1 LAHGL
6 RQARDHDL
14 PGTVEGVEDD
24 RQSAHPTAA
33 VVVASGLLLA
43 CVPILALQS
52 WGSLLEP
59 LTIVLAIGAI
69 ASVLAASDWEGTI
82 DISAAFVCF
91 MLAVAFVGPVAA
103 FVIPVVAELIAFTV
117 WRGGRRLR
125 RAARFRFPPYRT
137 KALPLNLA
145 ATAVPSLLAALA
157 YENLVGVLR
166 EDQLADLGILALV
179 AVGFL
184 EANRIMLRTLVVLL
198 DGGSMRQA
206 VRMPREILPS
216 LLLSV
221 ALTVSI
227 AGVYARFGAEAG
239 AFFVLIIVG
248 FTYMSRLVVVAE
260 QRAGQY
266 AALSWGVLSALVRS
280 LDRRDGRTARHSA
293 AVAAFA
299 RDIAVECGMSKQEA
313 ELAHTAGLL
322 HDIGRFALPDRVME
336 RQGTLTEDDW
346 EAIRLHPELGADML
360 KDLGVYG
367 PVAQIVHAH
376 HERIDGRGYPRRLK
390 GDEIP
395 EIARIVAVAEVYDTL
410 TAHDTYRDQ
419 MTSFQAITELRRVAG
434 RQLDERH
441 VEALASLLS
450 GRGTDYRHADSA
462 DFDSELR
469 IHERIEDSVSTDSA
483 AGSGL
488 GALAPK
494 G

>member
-1 LAHGL
+1 MLDREVEPDTVGSVVE
-6 RQARDHDL
+6 ARA
-14 PGTVEGVEDD
+14 
-24 RQSAHPTAA
+24 SAHPTAA
-33 VVVASGLLLA
+33 VAVAFGLLLA
-43 CVPILALQS
+43 CAPVLALQS

-59 LTIVLAIGAI
+59 VTIVLAVGAA
-69 ASVLAASDWEGTI
+69 ASVLLSSNWEGAV

-91 MLAVAFVGPVAA
+91 MLAVAFVGPVGA
-103 FVIPVVAELIAFTV
+103 FVIPVVAELVTFAV
-117 WRGGRRLR
+117 WRGERRLR
-125 RAARFRFPPYRT
+125 GAARARFPLYRT

-145 ATAVPSLLAALA
+145 AAAVPSLLAALA
-157 YENLVGVLR
+157 YAELVGVLR
-166 EDQLADLGILALV
+166 ERLVDLAILALV

-184 EANRIMLRTLVVLL
+184 ELNRIMLRSLAVLL
-198 DGGSMRQA
+198 DGGSVRQA

-216 LLLSV
+216 LALTV
-221 ALTVSI
+221 ALTVAI
-227 AGVYARFGAEAG
+227 AGVFARFGVAAG
-239 AFFVLIIVG
+239 VFLVLIIVG
-248 FTYMSRLVVVAE
+248 FSYMSRLVVVAE

-280 LDRRDGRTARHSA
+280 LDRRDRRTARHSA

-299 RDIAVECGMSKQEA
+299 RDIAKEAGMSPEDQ

-434 RQLDERH
+434 RQLDERY

-450 GRGTDYRHADSA
+450 GRGIDYRHADSA
-462 DFDSELR
+462 DFDSELA
-469 IHERIEDSVSTDSA
+469 IHERIEDSVSTDSV

-488 GALAPK
+488 GALAPPP
-494 G
+494 